1 MSIGKK
7 IKKKA
12 CEIFKTI
19 EDNDPFGVTIDD
31 YDSGDA
37 CTEESKDIPPGDD
50 GYGD

>member
-12 CEIFKTI
+12 SEILKDF
-19 EDNDPFGVTIDD
+19 EEEDPFGVTIDD
-31 YDSGDA
+31 CDGDEA
-37 CTEESKDIPPGDD
+37 CTEKNEGIPPGDD

>member
-1 MSIGKK
+1 MSICKK

-12 CEIFKTI
+12 REIYKAI

-37 CTEESKDIPPGDD
+37 CTEKNQGIPPGDD